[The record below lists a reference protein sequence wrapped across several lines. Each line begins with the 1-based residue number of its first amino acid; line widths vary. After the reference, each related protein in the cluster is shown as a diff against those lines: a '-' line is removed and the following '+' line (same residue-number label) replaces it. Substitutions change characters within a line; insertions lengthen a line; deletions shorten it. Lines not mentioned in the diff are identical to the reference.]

1 MLSVEQAR
9 FANRM
14 PKKMRVDELLVEKA
28 LCETLEDARK
38 YIMAGQVRA
47 GDDRVVQK
55 STEML
60 PLDHPLFLNL
70 PSPYVSRG
78 AYKLKPALDEFSPD
92 CSAKIALDLGSS
104 TGGFTDLMLQSGCE
118 KVFAVDVGTAQ
129 LHYKL
134 RNDPRVVSLEK
145 TNART
150 LTEAQVSEMVDLVTS
165 DVSFIS
171 VTKILPS
178 ADKFMKA
185 GALALILVKPQF
197 ECPKSLVG
205 DGVIR
210 DEGLR
215 LQMVEKVKN
224 FCQDELKWTFLK
236 VFPSPLKG
244 PKGNQEY
251 VTVFKK

>member
-1 MLSVEQAR
+1 
-9 FANRM
+9 M

-28 LCETLEDARK
+28 LCESIEEARK

-60 PLDHPLFLNL
+60 PLEHPLFLNL

-78 AYKLKPALDEFSPD
+78 AFKLKPALDEFSPD
-92 CSAKIALDLGSS
+92 CSGKIGLDLGSS
-104 TGGFTDLMLQSGCE
+104 TGGFTDLMLQSGAE
-118 KVFAVDVGTAQ
+118 KVYAVDVGTAQ

-134 RNDPRVVSLEK
+134 RKDERVISLEK

-150 LTEAQVSEMVDLVTS
+150 LSHEQICDEIDLVTS

-171 VTKILPS
+171 VTKVLKPAS
-178 ADKFMKA
+178 QFMKK
-185 GALALILVKPQF
+185 GAFAFILVKPQF
-197 ECPKSLVG
+197 ECPRELVG
-205 DGVIR
+205 DGIIR
-210 DEGLR
+210 DEELR

-224 FCQDELKWTFLK
+224 FCLVELSWECLK
-236 VFPSPLKG
+236 VIPSPLKG

-251 VTVFKK
+251 VAVFRK